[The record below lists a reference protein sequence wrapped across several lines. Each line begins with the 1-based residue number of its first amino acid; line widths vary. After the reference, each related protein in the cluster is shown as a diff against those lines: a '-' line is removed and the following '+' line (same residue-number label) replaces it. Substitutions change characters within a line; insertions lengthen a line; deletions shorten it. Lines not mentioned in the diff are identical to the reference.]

1 MIKMIKTILVACLY
15 ILLIASA
22 LSILTYLV
30 QDLVIFYTAPV
41 EGNLPILIRI
51 SNYLLSFPVIGT
63 FIGSIINILQ
73 QL

>member
-1 MIKMIKTILVACLY
+1 MIKMIRTILGACFY
-15 ILLIASA
+15 ILIIASA
-22 LSILTYLV
+22 LCILTYLV

-63 FIGSIINILQ
+63 FTGSLLNLFQ
-73 QL
+73 QI